1 MKQTIKETI
10 LSAYPTHDFLGEED
24 VPAGAEA
31 SAAAIEEKLM
41 NSSKDSYLWI
51 VDPID
56 GTVSFISFVGK
67 TTMPRVFISNIINAM
82 DFDYGNHSPTL
93 SMVCPLT
100 YHRLP

>member
-31 SAAAIEEKLM
+31 SAAAIEEKLI

-56 GTVSFISFVGK
+56 GTVSVFPLLEKPPCDVFSF
-67 TTMPRVFISNIINAM
+67 
-82 DFDYGNHSPTL
+82 
-93 SMVCPLT
+93 LT
-100 YHRLP
+100 S